1 MWERT
6 FTLTE
11 NNFFGNTFVASDG
24 LGHGYSIVIESGK
37 GVIPKADA
45 NTYLTLD
52 IPIGMECS
60 WEFIPETEGTMPK
73 LIFKQIISEKI
84 NLEEIQKE

>member
-1 MWERT
+1 MWKKT

-24 LGHGYSIVIESGK
+24 LGHGYSIVIESRK
-37 GVIPKADA
+37 GVIPKADT
-45 NTYLTLD
+45 NTYYVLD
-52 IPIGMECS
+52 IPIGVECS

-73 LIFKQIISEKI
+73 LIFKQIISE
-84 NLEEIQKE
+84 EKE

>member
-1 MWERT
+1 MWEKT
-6 FTLTE
+6 FILND

-45 NTYLTLD
+45 NTYYVLK
-52 IPIGMECS
+52 IPIGVECS
-60 WEFIPETEGTMPK
+60 WEFIPETDGRMPK
-73 LIFKQIISEKI
+73 IKFKQINSE
-84 NLEEIQKE
+84 EKE